1 MEITGYPELPSYNSL
16 GFHFAKWELNSAQ
29 LLIDRSENFTSNG
42 FPVDVLWM
50 DIEYAEDLHYFVFNE
65 TTFP

>member
-16 GFHFAKWELNSAQ
+16 GFH
-29 LLIDRSENFTSNG
+29 
-42 FPVDVLWM
+42 
-50 DIEYAEDLHYFVFNE
+50 IEYAEDKHYFVFNE